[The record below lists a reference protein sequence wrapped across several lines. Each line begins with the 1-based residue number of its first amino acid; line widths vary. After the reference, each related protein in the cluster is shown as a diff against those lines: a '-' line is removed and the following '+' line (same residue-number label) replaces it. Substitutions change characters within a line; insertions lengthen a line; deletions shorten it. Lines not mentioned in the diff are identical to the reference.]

1 MSAEPV
7 VAPAEATATPTES
20 TPAAVAP
27 TPVEEKPSSSKLLDF
42 ARKEADFARKEVAR
56 KEELQKLQE
65 QLQSYEED
73 VKYFRS
79 AKETYKS
86 NPEALLNKLGITY
99 DELTEAVLDYYEN
112 KDKAPPTLDAAA
124 IRKEIEAEFRK
135 QEETKRAGEAQAAVN
150 EFVNSISTFVQE
162 KAETFP
168 HLSKLHKPLGESD
181 TPEELLF
188 SIVENYYNETGELL
202 DLETA
207 ATTAEEYLR
216 DEWGKLNGVLSGK
229 PTPSAPV
236 ENKTENKV
244 VPQTT
249 TTGDAAVAPVS
260 VSAFR
265 IKDRESPSTITNNF
279 AKGTTKIP
287 YKDNANDRRDAISK
301 AVAAME
307 EAARRPR

>member
-1 MSAEPV
+1 MSAESVTPTAEAPV
-7 VAPAEATATPTES
+7 TPAESKPAESVTP
-20 TPAAVAP
+20 PP
-27 TPVEEKPSSSKLLDF
+27 EEKPSSSKLLDF

-65 QLQSYEED
+65 QLKTYEED

-99 DELTEAVLDYYEN
+99 DELTEAVLDYYDN
-112 KDKAPPTLDAAA
+112 KDKAAAPLDAAA

-135 QEETKRAGEAQAAVN
+135 QEETKLAAQKEAAVN
-150 EFVNSISTFVQE
+150 EFVSSISQFVQE

-168 HLSKLHKPLGESD
+168 HLSKLHKPLGDSE

-202 DLETA
+202 DLESA
-207 ATTAEEYLR
+207 ATSAEEYLR
-216 DEWGKLNGVLSGK
+216 EEWNKLNGVLSSK
-229 PTPSAPV
+229 PSTEKPV

-244 VPQTT
+244 VPQVS
-249 TTGDAAVAPVS
+249 APKEEAVAPVS
-260 VSAFR
+260 VNTFR

-279 AKGTTKIP
+279 AKGIRKIP
-287 YKDNANDRRDAISK
+287 YKDDRNERKDAISK

-307 EAARRPR
+307 EAQRRQR